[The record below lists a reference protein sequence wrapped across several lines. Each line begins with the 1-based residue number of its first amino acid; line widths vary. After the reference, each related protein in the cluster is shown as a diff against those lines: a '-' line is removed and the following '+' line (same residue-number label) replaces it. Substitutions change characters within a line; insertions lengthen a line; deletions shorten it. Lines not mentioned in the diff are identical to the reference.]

1 MPKGFDIQRVLDA
14 ITAKQ
19 VFVGCNIAL
28 FILATVSF
36 SMCQAATSLKDF
48 FDSSEFRVQSAMD
61 IIVNM
66 LLGSTFFV
74 QALRLKNK
82 LTNFLKASSEHNELR
97 NTVNKMF
104 FVMGMCQCAFLLRIV
119 MLLIKLQRSKEGH
132 APGHLITY
140 SVGWFFLT
148 DFIPRALPILAFGIL
163 VGRRESDTEDGHEL
177 DDVDGAEAGRGT
189 LSAKV
194 YKERR
199 TSAAEYSRN
208 GSSKGSLSSASPDE
222 GGDDGG
228 ENSGEGVADGGDSN
242 AIQNPMNDTRSTAG
256 RRDSFEDFHGSGHDT
271 DN

>member
-1 MPKGFDIQRVLDA
+1 MRKGFDLQRVIDA

-19 VFVGCNIAL
+19 VFLAGNIAL

-36 SMCQAATSLKDF
+36 SLCQAATSLKDF

-82 LTNFLKASSEHNELR
+82 LSNFLKASSEHDELR

-104 FVMGMCQCAFLLRIV
+104 FVMAMCQCAFLLRIV
-119 MLLIKLQRSKEGH
+119 MLVVKLHRSKEGH
-132 APGHLITY
+132 APGDLITY

-148 DFIPRALPILAFGIL
+148 DFIPRALPILAFGVL
-163 VGRRESDTEDGHEL
+163 VGRRKSDKEEDGPEL
-177 DDVDGAEAGRGT
+177 DDVDEAERARGT
-189 LSAKV
+189 LSSNA
-194 YKERR
+194 YSERR

-208 GSSKGSLSSASPDE
+208 GGSKSSLSSVSRDGGGSGE
-222 GGDDGG
+222 NGDSGGGDA
-228 ENSGEGVADGGDSN
+228 V
-242 AIQNPMNDTRSTAG
+242 QNPMNDTRSTAG
-256 RRDSFEDFHGSGHDT
+256 RRDSFEDFHDGEHDVE
-271 DN
+271 D